1 MSFPKFFGLC
11 ALSLF
16 ALNSAEAQPKLK
28 IGKQTNMRPDKSMT
42 TLGLGVGMSVPSEQ
56 LDTFILRVRINPN
69 FTLEPMVNLTQLST
83 SETTTIIDATDPS
96 ISTTTVTNT
105 DVSTMGGGLSMR
117 YRVGRHDNTD
127 LNAIAGI
134 GYVQFDSE
142 TSVEGVQGKV
152 ESSGSSMVANLGLGM
167 ESFFAPK
174 WSAGFDVT
182 TPIYQTTNST
192 ATSTSSKTVGM
203 AFAPSFKIMLAH
215 YF

>member
-1 MSFPKFFGLC
+1 MSVPKILGLC
-11 ALSLF
+11 ALSF
-16 ALNSAEAQPKLK
+16 FTVNSAEAKPNLK
-28 IGKQTNMRPDKSMT
+28 NAKQANLRPDPART

-69 FTLEPMVNLTQLST
+69 FTLEPMVNMTQMST

-117 YRVGRHDNTD
+117 YRIGRHENTD

-142 TSVEGVQGKV
+142 NSVEGVQGKV
-152 ESSGSSMVANLGLGM
+152 ESSGDSMVANLGLGM

-182 TPIYQTTNST
+182 TPIYQNTTST
-192 ATSTSSKTVGM
+192 ATSISSESVGM

>member
-1 MSFPKFFGLC
+1 MSFPKIFGLC
-11 ALSLF
+11 AISLF
-16 ALNSAEAQPKLK
+16 AFNSAEAKPILK
-28 IGKQTNMRPDKSMT
+28 KNKQTNLRPDPART

-56 LDTFILRVRINPN
+56 LDTFILRVRVNPN
-69 FTLEPMVNLTQLST
+69 FTLEPMVNMTQMST
-83 SETTTIIDATDPS
+83 SESTTIIDATGPS

-117 YRVGRHDNTD
+117 YRVGRHGNTD
-127 LNAIAGI
+127 LNAIAGV

-152 ESSGSSMVANLGLGM
+152 ESSGDSMVANLGLGM

-182 TPIYQTTNST
+182 TPIYQKTNST
-192 ATSTSSKTVGM
+192 ATSTSSESVGM

>member
-1 MSFPKFFGLC
+1 MSFSKIFGLC
-11 ALSLF
+11 VLSVLT
-16 ALNSAEAQPKLK
+16 LNTAEAQPKLK
-28 IGKQTNMRPDKSMT
+28 TPKKSNFRPDKSMT
-42 TLGLGVGMSVPSEQ
+42 TIGLGVGMSVPSEQ
-56 LDTFILRVRINPN
+56 LDTFILRIRINPN
-69 FTLEPMVNLTQLST
+69 FTLEPMVNLTQIST
-83 SETTTIIDATDPS
+83 SETTIIIDASDSS
-96 ISTTTVTNT
+96 ISNETVTNT

-127 LNAIAGI
+127 LNAIAGL

-152 ESSGSSMVANLGLGM
+152 ESSGNSMVANLGLGM

-182 TPIYQTTNST
+182 TPVYQTTNST
-192 ATSTSSKTVGM
+192 ATSTSSETVGM